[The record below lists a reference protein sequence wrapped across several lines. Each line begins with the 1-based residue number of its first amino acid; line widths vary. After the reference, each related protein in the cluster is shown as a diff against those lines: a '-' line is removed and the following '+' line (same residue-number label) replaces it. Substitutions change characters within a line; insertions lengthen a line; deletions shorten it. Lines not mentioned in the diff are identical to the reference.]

1 MEIYVI
7 TLDNVRSFG
16 ENMEIIDVINARTS
30 VRRYKKSSS
39 VGEDII
45 QNLVAL
51 GMRAPSP
58 KNRQPWQVIHV
69 TAVEKEHFVNL
80 GFQVLEQYKERK
92 EHFGSLEISL
102 KAMQTASDLLFVV
115 NPYDHLPDYTRVWEK
130 SDLQAIGAFIEH
142 ILLGAK
148 AIGLGTLWMNDVYF
162 MQSESKAFL
171 NIPHDVQA
179 IIAIGI
185 PDETMYPRPR
195 KSIDEVLIKR

>member
-1 MEIYVI
+1 MEL
-7 TLDNVRSFG
+7 T
-16 ENMEIIDVINARTS
+16 EVINSRTS
-30 VRRYKKSSS
+30 VRKYKETQS
-39 VGEDII
+39 VGINII
-45 QNLVAL
+45 QELVSL

-69 TAVEKEHFVNL
+69 TGVKKQHFVNL

-102 KAMQTASDLLFVV
+102 KAMQTASDLLFVF
-115 NPYDHLPDYTRVWEK
+115 NPYDHLPDYTKVWEK
-130 SDLQAIGAFIEH
+130 SDLQAIGAFVEH

-162 MQSESKAFL
+162 MQCESKAFL
-171 NIPHDVQA
+171 NISHDVQA

-185 PDETMYPRPR
+185 TDEATYPRPR
-195 KSIDEVLIKR
+195 KSIDKVLIKC

>member
-1 MEIYVI
+1 MEL
-7 TLDNVRSFG
+7 T
-16 ENMEIIDVINARTS
+16 EVINSRTS
-30 VRRYKKSSS
+30 VRKYKETQS
-39 VGEDII
+39 VGVNII
-45 QNLVAL
+45 QELVSL

-69 TAVEKEHFVNL
+69 TTVEKEHFVNL
-80 GFQVLEQYKERK
+80 GFQVLEQYKEHK

-102 KAMQTASDLLFVV
+102 KAMQTASDLLFVF

-162 MQSESKAFL
+162 MQCESKTFL
-171 NIPHDVQA
+171 NIPHDVQT

-185 PDETMYPRPR
+185 PDETMCPRPR

>member
-1 MEIYVI
+1 
-7 TLDNVRSFG
+7 
-16 ENMEIIDVINARTS
+16 MEIIDVINARTS

-45 QNLVAL
+45 QNLVVL

-69 TAVEKEHFVNL
+69 TAVEKEHFLNL

-92 EHFGSLEISL
+92 EHFGSLEVSL

-130 SDLQAIGAFIEH
+130 SDLQAIGAFVEH

-179 IIAIGI
+179 ILAIGI

>member
-1 MEIYVI
+1 MEL
-7 TLDNVRSFG
+7 T
-16 ENMEIIDVINARTS
+16 EVINSRTS
-30 VRRYKKSSS
+30 VRKYKETQS
-39 VGEDII
+39 VGVNII
-45 QNLVAL
+45 QELVSL

-69 TAVEKEHFVNL
+69 TTVE
-80 GFQVLEQYKERK
+80 K

-102 KAMQTASDLLFVV
+102 KAMQTASDLLFVF
-115 NPYDHLPDYTRVWEK
+115 NPYDHLPDYNKVWEK

-162 MQSESKAFL
+162 MQCESKTFL

>member
-1 MEIYVI
+1 
-7 TLDNVRSFG
+7 
-16 ENMEIIDVINARTS
+16 MEIIDVINARTS

-69 TAVEKEHFVNL
+69 TAVEKEHF
-80 GFQVLEQYKERK
+80 
-92 EHFGSLEISL
+92 GSLEISL

-130 SDLQAIGAFIEH
+130 SDLQAIGAFVEH

-185 PDETMYPRPR
+185 PDESMYPRPR

>member
-1 MEIYVI
+1 
-7 TLDNVRSFG
+7 
-16 ENMEIIDVINARTS
+16 MEIIDVINSRTS
-30 VRRYKKSSS
+30 VRKYKETQS
-39 VGEDII
+39 VGVNII
-45 QNLVAL
+45 QELVSL

-92 EHFGSLEISL
+92 EHFGSLEVSL

-185 PDETMYPRPR
+185 PDESMYPRSR

>member
-1 MEIYVI
+1 
-7 TLDNVRSFG
+7 
-16 ENMEIIDVINARTS
+16 MEIIDVINARTS

-45 QNLVAL
+45 QNLVVL

-69 TAVEKEHFVNL
+69 TAVEKEHFLNL

-92 EHFGSLEISL
+92 EHFGSLEVSL

-162 MQSESKAFL
+162 MQSESKTFL
-171 NIPHDVQA
+171 NIAHDVQA

-185 PDETMYPRPR
+185 PDESMYPRPR

>member
-1 MEIYVI
+1 
-7 TLDNVRSFG
+7 
-16 ENMEIIDVINARTS
+16 MEIIDVINARTS

-45 QNLVAL
+45 QNLVVL

-102 KAMQTASDLLFVV
+102 KAMQTASDILFVV
-115 NPYDHLPDYTRVWEK
+115 L
-130 SDLQAIGAFIEH
+130 
-142 ILLGAK
+142 ILMITCLTILACG
-148 AIGLGTLWMNDVYF
+148 
-162 MQSESKAFL
+162 
-171 NIPHDVQA
+171 
-179 IIAIGI
+179 
-185 PDETMYPRPR
+185 R
-195 KSIDEVLIKR
+195 KVTYKLLALL

>member
-1 MEIYVI
+1 
-7 TLDNVRSFG
+7 
-16 ENMEIIDVINARTS
+16 MEIIDVINARTS

-102 KAMQTASDLLFVV
+102 KTMQTASDLLFVV

-195 KSIDEVLIKR
+195 KSIDEVLIKRYFLLFFMEML

>member
-1 MEIYVI
+1 MDLTE
-7 TLDNVRSFG
+7 
-16 ENMEIIDVINARTS
+16 VINTRTS
-30 VRRYKKSSS
+30 VRRYKETPS
-39 VGEDII
+39 VGHNII
-45 QNLVAL
+45 QNLIEL

-69 TAVEKEHFVNL
+69 TGREKEHIVNL

-102 KAMQTASDLLFVV
+102 KAMNTASDLLFVF

-130 SDLQAIGAFIEH
+130 SDLQAIGAFVEH

-171 NIPHDVQA
+171 NTSHDVQA

-185 PDETMYPRPR
+185 PDEPMYPRPR
-195 KSIDEVLIKR
+195 KSIDEVLVKR

>member
-1 MEIYVI
+1 
-7 TLDNVRSFG
+7 
-16 ENMEIIDVINARTS
+16 MEIIDVINARTS
-30 VRRYKKSSS
+30 IRRYKKSSS

-69 TAVEKEHFVNL
+69 IGAEKEHFVNL

-102 KAMQTASDLLFVV
+102 KAMQTASDILFVV

-162 MQSESKAFL
+162 MQCESKTFL

-185 PDETMYPRPR
+185 PDESMYPRPR